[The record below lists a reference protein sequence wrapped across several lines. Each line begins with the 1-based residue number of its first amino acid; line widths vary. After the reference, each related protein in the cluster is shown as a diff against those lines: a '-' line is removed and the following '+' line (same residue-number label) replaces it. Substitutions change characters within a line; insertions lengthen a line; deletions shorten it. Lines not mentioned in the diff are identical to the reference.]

1 MNWRVINLSSQLKKH
16 HMNWKY
22 YSNLTYNEFQKRSNF
37 QYNEQMFTYGLRGN
51 IPTGTEN
58 LYSPIFKNFLKV
70 AEYMV

>member
-1 MNWRVINLSSQLKKH
+1 
-16 HMNWKY
+16 
-22 YSNLTYNEFQKRSNF
+22 
-37 QYNEQMFTYGLRGN
+37 MFTYGLRGN